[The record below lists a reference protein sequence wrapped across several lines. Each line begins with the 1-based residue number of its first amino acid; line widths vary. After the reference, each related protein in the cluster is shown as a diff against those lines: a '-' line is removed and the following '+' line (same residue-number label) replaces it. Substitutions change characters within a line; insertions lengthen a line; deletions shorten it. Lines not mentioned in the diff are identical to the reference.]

1 MKKIL
6 LFLILAVPC
15 FSQSKV
21 VIMDEKGQTLT
32 YEFKGPIRVE
42 NMKIT
47 EAVKQADKLTVRYLD
62 DKGKPVME
70 VFIGKLPEIVDLD
83 KISEKVSDAKKKP

>member
-6 LFLILAVPC
+6 LFLLLAAPC
-15 FSQSKV
+15 FPQSKV
-21 VIMDEKGQTLT
+21 VIVDEKGQTLT
-32 YEFKGPIRVE
+32 YEFRGPIRVE

-47 EAVKQADKLTVRYLD
+47 EAVKKADKLTVRYLD

-83 KISEKVSDAKKKP
+83 KISEKVSDAKKR